1 MKIKFKK
8 LTPKA
13 VLPVKK
19 TDGAIGYD
27 LTLGHDVLIS
37 KVRNAIPLGFAMEL
51 PEGIEAKIEP
61 RSGFSAHGI
70 LGTDPSGSA
79 QRYYNAD
86 VLVGKIDPDYRGD
99 VHVII
104 RKNNYDSFIIPA
116 DTRIAQMTFY
126 RTAPVEGFDVVD
138 ELSDT
143 DRDTGGFGHT
153 GATDNAEA
161 TETTEEPKKRC
172 VAHYDLWVARDKDS
186 GLWAYEEKPNKLFS
200 VWKEKDSTSAFLI
213 SDTLFPEVQWK
224 DKEPTLLR
232 IDLIK

>member
-1 MKIKFKK
+1 MTIKFKK
-8 LTPKA
+8 LTSKA

-27 LTLGHDVLIS
+27 LTLSHDVLIS

-61 RSGFSAHGI
+61 RSGFSANGI
-70 LGTDPSGSA
+70 LGTDPGSGA

-104 RKNNYDSFIIPA
+104 RKNNCDCFIIPA
-116 DTRIAQMTFY
+116 GTRIAQMTFY

-153 GATDNAEA
+153 GATDNAETTDVA
-161 TETTEEPKKRC
+161 EATEEPKKALHRSLRS
-172 VAHYDLWVARDKDS
+172 VAGSR
-186 GLWAYEEKPNKLFS
+186 
-200 VWKEKDSTSAFLI
+200 
-213 SDTLFPEVQWK
+213 
-224 DKEPTLLR
+224 
-232 IDLIK
+232 